1 MLSINEMQV
10 LLDEIIETFPKGL
23 FKELNGGVLLLPETK
38 RNPINPK
45 KLYILGQYHRH
56 PIKGRYISL
65 YYGSIIKIHGDL
77 SSSALKEVLIKL
89 LKHELRHHVES
100 LAGDRSLE
108 KEDEAFLKKY
118 R

>member
-1 MLSINEMQV
+1 MISINEMQG
-10 LLDEIIETFPKGL
+10 LLDEIIDSFPKGL

-56 PIKGRYISL
+56 QVKGRYITL
-65 YYGSIIKIHGDL
+65 YYGSIKKIHGHL
-77 SSSALKEVLIKL
+77 SCEALEEKLIKL